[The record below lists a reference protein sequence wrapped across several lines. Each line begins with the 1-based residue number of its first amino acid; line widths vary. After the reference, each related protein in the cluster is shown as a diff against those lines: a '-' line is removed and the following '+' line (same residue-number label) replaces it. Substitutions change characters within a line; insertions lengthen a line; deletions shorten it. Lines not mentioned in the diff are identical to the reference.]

1 MATKKA
7 EGKQEKLDTI
17 EQEFFVD
24 LTSEEL
30 RARGDELAVLIQEI
44 SQAKEEQKEAA
55 KDMKGKIAIQEIL
68 KNKLADTIRQR
79 REPRTLPVDIVA
91 VNGRARL
98 IRVDTGEIVGERA
111 LTDREQQRLLPQ
123 IGGLTGA
130 PPSPIGSG
138 TATS

>member
-24 LTSEEL
+24 LTTEEL
-30 RARGDELAVLIQEI
+30 RARADELAVLIQAI
-44 SQAKEEQKEAA
+44 NQAKEEQKEVA
-55 KDMKGKIAIQEIL
+55 KDMKGKIALDEIQ

-79 REPRTLPVDIVA
+79 REARLVPVDVIA
-91 VNGRARL
+91 ANGRARL
-98 IRVDTGEIVGERA
+98 IRVDTGEVVSERA

-123 IGGLTGA
+123 IVPGA
-130 PPSPIGSG
+130 AQ
-138 TATS
+138 TAAGE